1 MVWTKHGTQGAAK
14 CVNDLPNAFWPY
26 LWSITER
33 TQGNIE
39 FIVIYDKKHHILTR
53 QHRIYL
59 LYIWYTAPYRRW
71 WRHLRVCSLTDQK
84 YEPVKTFVLVMWTTI
99 HARVYAFHLNL
110 KSLLPFPRYCGIF
123 RLFLLCEKN
132 LQHRRGRR
140 QGRNPMETLLFMYR
154 RKYIGN
160 FLT

>member
-1 MVWTKHGTQGAAK
+1 M
-14 CVNDLPNAFWPY
+14 
-26 LWSITER
+26 
-33 TQGNIE
+33 
-39 FIVIYDKKHHILTR
+39 
-53 QHRIYL
+53 
-59 LYIWYTAPYRRW
+59 
-71 WRHLRVCSLTDQK
+71 
-84 YEPVKTFVLVMWTTI
+84 I

-140 QGRNPMETLLFMYR
+140 RGRRQGRNPMETLLFMYR
-154 RKYIGN
+154 QKYIGN

>member
-1 MVWTKHGTQGAAK
+1 MRPFSIRSQRTSRCGMNKTWHTGRSQVCQWFAK
-14 CVNDLPNAFWPY
+14 RILT
-26 LWSITER
+26 LS
-33 TQGNIE
+33 
-39 FIVIYDKKHHILTR
+39 VIHRLTR

-59 LYIWYTAPYRRW
+59 FYIWCKAPYRRW
-71 WRHLRVCSLTDQK
+71 WRHLLVCPLTDQK
-84 YEPVKTFVLVMWTTI
+84 YEPVKTFMLVIWTTI

-110 KSLLPFPRYCGIF
+110 KSLLSFARYCGVF

-154 RKYIGN
+154 QKYIGN